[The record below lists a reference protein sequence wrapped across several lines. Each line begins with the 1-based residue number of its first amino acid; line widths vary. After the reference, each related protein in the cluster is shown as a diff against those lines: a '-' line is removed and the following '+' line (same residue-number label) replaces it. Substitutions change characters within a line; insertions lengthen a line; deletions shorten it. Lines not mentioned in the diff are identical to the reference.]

1 MQHSVLLSGI
11 TLFNCLFEQFF
22 QCDLNTIKQISS
34 PVAIHV
40 FPDLAH
46 ARRVVLLQP
55 AHVLEQAR
63 PVLLV
68 ELLEALEQRREVVQ
82 REVVK
87 VAGVVGGGDGVTGVR
102 GRRCRHNLLR
112 FL

>member
-1 MQHSVLLSGI
+1 M
-11 TLFNCLFEQFF
+11 
-22 QCDLNTIKQISS
+22 
-34 PVAIHV
+34 

-46 ARRVVLLQP
+46 ARRVVLLEP
-55 AHVLEQAR
+55 PHVLEQAR

-68 ELLEALEQRREVVQ
+68 ELLEALEERREVVQ

-87 VAGVVGGGDGVTGVR
+87 VAGVVGGGDGVTCI
-102 GRRCRHNLLR
+102 RRCRHNLLG